1 MIRVKS
7 AGWVWHFLELEDWNL
22 LGPRPDRCD
31 DGTEQ
36 VKINPVRAVF
46 RRDGFYFKLEMPEAN
61 NPLTFWRAVLFPR
74 ARSEFHSAL
83 ALKAAGVPVV
93 DAIGFGQ
100 SLTCSML
107 ITREFPGALSVN
119 AYFEREFGRGGGD
132 PEAFLAEW
140 CVFIRRMLDS
150 GFFHPD
156 FHNGNIL
163 YAPKRGEFALVDV
176 YGVRR
181 TCLRG
186 RARRVM
192 GRILREVREYLDD
205 AALVRLAARC
215 GFDAAYADGLL
226 RYGAQSAWREW
237 PKRLKQFRADYA
249 KFVQVEGDLRLRLDR
264 ARQPLAAAG
273 SLGDF
278 DCIEADP
285 AVLEELYERDFEL
298 ELNHI
303 PRRRVVAYDRAGGKL
318 FVERITVGGFEP
330 YLVRRLEIAGLPPGG
345 FEFGS
350 DSFGRTVCYPKR
362 MPPR

>member
-7 AGWVWHFLELEDWNL
+7 ANWVWHFLELEDWNL
-22 LGPRPDRCD
+22 LGPRPDRFD
-31 DGTEQ
+31 DGTQQ

-46 RRDGFYFKLEMPEAN
+46 HRDGFYFKLEMPEAG

-93 DAIGFGQ
+93 DAIAFGQ
-100 SLTCSML
+100 SLTFSML
-107 ITREFPGALSVN
+107 ITREFPGALPVN
-119 AYFEREFGRGGGD
+119 SYFEREFGRGGGD

-150 GFFHPD
+150 GFIHPD
-156 FHNGNIL
+156 LHNGNIL
-163 YAPKRGEFALVDV
+163 FAPGRGEFALVDV

-181 TCLRG
+181 TRFRS
-186 RARRVM
+186 RARQVM
-192 GRILREVREYLDD
+192 GRILRDVREYLDD
-205 AALVRLAARC
+205 AALVRLATRC
-215 GFDAAYADGLL
+215 GFDAAYAEELL
-226 RYGAQSAWREW
+226 CYGAQYAWREW

-249 KFVQVEGDLRLRLDR
+249 KFVRVEDGLRFRLDR
-264 ARQPLAAAG
+264 ARQPLADAG
-273 SLGDF
+273 KLGEF
-278 DCIEADP
+278 ECIEAGP
-285 AVLEELYERDFEL
+285 EVLEELYERDFEL

-303 PRRRVVAYDRAGGKL
+303 PRRRVVAYDRSGGKL
-318 FVERITVGGFEP
+318 YVEPIAAGGFEP

-350 DSFGRTVCYPKR
+350 DSFGRTVCYPKL
-362 MPPR
+362 MPPQ